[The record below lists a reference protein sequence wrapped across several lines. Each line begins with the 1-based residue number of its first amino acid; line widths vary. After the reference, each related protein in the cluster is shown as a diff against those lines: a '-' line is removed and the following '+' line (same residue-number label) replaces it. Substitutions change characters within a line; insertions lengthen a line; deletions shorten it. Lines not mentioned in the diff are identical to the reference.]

1 MPAQSSRQARQ
12 RHQNPLEKD
21 ILASA
26 PLRTTP
32 KKRKAQR
39 RDDEEGEDYV
49 DSRASRKIL
58 RIGQELEEEEERDSA
73 AASISK
79 DAFAFESRPAKN
91 EDHEGEAGYDD
102 DEGWGDEQEVT
113 EEVEI
118 DPNDLDLFNRFNPNG
133 EEPTFEL
140 NAAPPARVEQ
150 GTNLADLI
158 LQRIEEHQAK
168 ESGQPVVVGGG
179 LPEDAIEIPLKVVEV
194 YAKVGTILSR
204 CKSLFLD
211 IEETTNE
218 RYKTNPASYLS
229 LSRFETLPT
238 ISFLAF
244 LMFAGSTYVTAMG
257 VSKVLMYPLL
267 FNILNTSRDLLAI
280 TKPESWTPNACFEA
294 TKIFISGPK
303 KTARTFIEM
312 VLLERVREE
321 IRETRKVS
329 VHLFKAMR
337 KATFKAEAFFKG
349 LLFPLVESGCTL
361 REAQVITGVLTRAS
375 IVRTSKTLLPP
386 DIYR

>member
-1 MPAQSSRQARQ
+1 MPAQASRSARQ

-73 AASISK
+73 LTSK
-79 DAFAFESRPAKN
+79 SNIAFAFESRSAKN
-91 EDHEGEAGYDD
+91 EDQEDEAGYDD
-102 DEGWGDEQEVT
+102 DEGWGDETEAIEEAEV
-113 EEVEI
+113 
-118 DPNDLDLFNRFNPNG
+118 DPSDLDLFNRLNPNG

-140 NAAPPARVEQ
+140 NAVPPASIEQ

-194 YAKVGTILSR
+194 YAKVGAILSR
-204 CKSLFLD
+204 CKNLVLY
-211 IEETTNE
+211 IAGATN
-218 RYKTNPASYLS
+218 
-229 LSRFETLPT
+229 
-238 ISFLAF
+238 
-244 LMFAGSTYVTAMG
+244 
-257 VSKVLMYPLL
+257 
-267 FNILNTSRDLLAI
+267 
-280 TKPESWTPNACFEA
+280 
-294 TKIFISGPK
+294 
-303 KTARTFIEM
+303 
-312 VLLERVREE
+312 
-321 IRETRKVS
+321 
-329 VHLFKAMR
+329 
-337 KATFKAEAFFKG
+337 
-349 LLFPLVESGCTL
+349 
-361 REAQVITGVLTRAS
+361 Q
-375 IVRTSKTLLPP
+375 
-386 DIYR
+386 